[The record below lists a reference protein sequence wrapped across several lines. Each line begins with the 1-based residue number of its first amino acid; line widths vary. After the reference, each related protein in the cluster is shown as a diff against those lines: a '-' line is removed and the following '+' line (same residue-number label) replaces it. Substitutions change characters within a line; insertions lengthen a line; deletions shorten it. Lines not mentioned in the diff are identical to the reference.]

1 MTATIR
7 RVEYFHA
14 TVRDEPG
21 AAYHT
26 LTRLAGAEVNLL
38 AFHAVP
44 VGPDL
49 TQLTLFPDNVERL
62 ARAAESIPL
71 DLTGPYRAFLIQ
83 GDDHLGALVDHH
95 RRLSDA
101 GIGVFASS
109 GVADGRGGYGY
120 VLYVRGEDVEGA
132 STVLGL

>member
-1 MTATIR
+1 MSVTIR

-21 AAYHT
+21 AAYGI
-26 LTRLAGAEVNLL
+26 LTGLAGADVNLL

-44 VGPDL
+44 VGAEL
-49 TQLTLFPDNVERL
+49 TQLTLFPDHVDRL
-62 ARAAESIPL
+62 ARAAEAIPL
-71 DLTGPYRAFLIQ
+71 SLTGPYRAFLIQ
-83 GDDHLGALVDHH
+83 GDDRLGALVDHH

-101 GIGVFASS
+101 NIGVFASS

-120 VLYVRGEDVEGA
+120 VLYVRGEDVEAA
-132 STVLGL
+132 SAILGV